1 VIVERYV
8 YSALAYGGD
17 GNRAFFTGLPA
28 PDVIFYLDRE
38 PADALQARVKH
49 NYEQMLPN
57 LPNVIRLS
65 ADDPELLQ
73 HVLDAK
79 VEISPSTP
87 LRRLWQ

>member
-1 VIVERYV
+1 
-8 YSALAYGGD
+8 
-17 GNRAFFTGLPA
+17 
-28 PDVIFYLDRE
+28 
-38 PADALQARVKH
+38 
-49 NYEQMLPN
+49 MLPN

-79 VEISPSTP
+79 VEISPSIP